1 MRHRLS
7 KVALSLIV
15 AVTVALPLVP
25 AQRAAAATGN
35 CFFKGN
41 GGPVLAG
48 GKCSVAGRYGA
59 YGTNDVLM
67 GRDGNGNGWAIPTCA
82 GSIKVPNCVNDKNNG
97 DTKPQ
102 FIKFIENRFD
112 KKSSTQDRVGAAFI
126 IQELRSN
133 TDHSWPSA
141 ADVAA
146 WENLMNQNNVSVTRG
161 YDGSVG
167 RTSYYDPAKRNT
179 FYAAH
184 PKVGRDV
191 IYVRQNGKLLAEIE
205 SACGNMVAGPIPI
218 TTQWELKGTS
228 AVNTATAGRGDTVA
242 FTHTVKNKG
251 PDDMGDGLSAWVWWH
266 SSTGPGVT
274 NLGLVTACSDND
286 GLDADDKKTCNNGPI
301 WFTIPVTANGGDRY
315 CQQLVY
321 GPISNGGGYASTA
334 DACVTVTPPQ
344 PLVCNSS
351 SFTFTPGTELSV
363 SQALNIRFA
372 ATGPAPGPPA
382 GVISLHLNIT
392 GPGGYSFD
400 QTHAAGTGP
409 PSYASD
415 FNVPSLTSMGLYTV
429 TAQATDTSGVRL
441 PSGSCQATF
450 TVVAR
455 PYFSVT
461 GGDIA
466 ATGTIRSWNQD
477 SGSYTGAGSTMAAL
491 AGSTSGIKNFVTG
504 RGFGWVG
511 DGTSLAFANT
521 TKNLGSH
528 IYGGGYTFSPSSA
541 PSPGACNYNPGTD
554 IVLSPAS
561 PSGTY
566 CLGGG
571 HNLSGTVGSGQH
583 ITIVATSGNVTINGD
598 IKYATYNSLAE
609 IPSLTVIVPNGN
621 ILVNNNVT
629 KIHGA
634 FYAPSGTFI
643 SCASGG
649 AQVADN
655 AIYDQCRTQ
664 LKIYGAVSAKTFT
677 LNRTFGDFNTTFA
690 PAEEFIYSPELWLA
704 PTGSTSG
711 SSTSPYDYYVSLPPV
726 L

>member
-59 YGTNDVLM
+59 YGTNDVLT

-82 GSIKVPNCVNDKNNG
+82 GSIKVPNCVNNKNDS

-102 FIKFIENRFD
+102 FIKFIKNRFN
-112 KKSSTQDRVGAAFI
+112 KGAAQDRVGAAFI

-141 ADVAA
+141 ADVAD

-205 SACGNMVAGPIPI
+205 APCGNMVAGPIPI
-218 TTQWELKGTS
+218 ITQWELKGTS

-321 GPISNGGGYASTA
+321 GPISNGGGYDSTA

-344 PLVCNSS
+344 PLVCNSN

-429 TAQATDTSGVRL
+429 TAQATDTSGIRL
-441 PSGSCQATF
+441 PSDSCHAVF
-450 TVVAR
+450 TVVTR

-466 ATGTIRSWNQD
+466 ASGTIRSWNQD
-477 SGSYTGAGSTMAAL
+477 GSGGSYNGAGSVMAAI
-491 AGSTSGIKNFVTG
+491 AGSYQGIRNFVTG
-504 RGFGWVG
+504 RELAWAYH
-511 DGTSLAFANT
+511 GTGLAFANAT
-521 TKNLGSH
+521 GSGANPSAG
-528 IYGGGYTFSPSSA
+528 IYGGKYAFSPSSA
-541 PSPGACNYNPGTD
+541 PSYTCTGTT
-554 IVLSPAS
+554 VNLAS
-561 PSGTY
+561 SGTY
-566 CLGGG
+566 CPSGNI
-571 HNLSGTVGSGQH
+571 NLSGTVGSGQH
-583 ITIVATSGNVTINGD
+583 ITIVATSGNVTINGN
-598 IKYATYNSLAE
+598 ILYGPYNSLAT

-621 ILVNNNVT
+621 ILVSKTVNE
-629 KIHGA
+629 IHGT
-634 FYAPSGTFI
+634 FYAPGHTFI
-643 SCASGG
+643 SCADGG
-649 AQVADN
+649 SQVLN
-655 AIYDQCRTQ
+655 IAIYDQCQIKLTV
-664 LKIYGAVSAKTFT
+664 YGAVSAKEFI
-677 LNRTFGDFNTTFA
+677 LNRTKGDFNTPYV
-690 PAEEFIYSPELWLA
+690 PAEEFVYSPELWLA
-704 PTGSTSG
+704 PTSSTSG
-711 SSTSPYDYYVSLPPV
+711 SSTSPYDYYISLPPV